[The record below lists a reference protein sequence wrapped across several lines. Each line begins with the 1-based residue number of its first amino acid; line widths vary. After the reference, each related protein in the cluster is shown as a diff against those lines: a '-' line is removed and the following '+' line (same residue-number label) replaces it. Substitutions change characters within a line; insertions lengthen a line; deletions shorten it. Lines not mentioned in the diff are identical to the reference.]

1 MPLPEGVK
9 VRPLRRGDRDSIY
22 RLLNEVGVTV
32 PPIDQS
38 NTISWIVSHPETEV
52 LIAVDPL
59 DRGVGMIS
67 VSHRPSLLLGG
78 RTASV
83 DALVVTSAMRSRGIA
98 SDLLERAL
106 TRARMLGC
114 RAVEVA
120 VSDMASRT
128 YFEKRGFD
136 LVGRNVL
143 AWHNPGAR

>member
-22 RLLNEVGVTV
+22 RLLQDVGVNV
-32 PPIDQS
+32 PVIDQS

-78 RTASV
+78 RVASV
-83 DALVVTSAMRSRGIA
+83 DAIIVTAAMRGKGIA
-98 SDLLERAL
+98 SDLLERGLA
-106 TRARMLGC
+106 RAKMLGC
-114 RAVEVA
+114 RAVEVT
-120 VSDMASRT
+120 VSDMGARG
-128 YFEKRGFD
+128 YFERRGFN

-143 AWHNPGAR
+143 LWHNPIAR